1 MRELAIEE
9 INTIAGAECTLNGPG
24 QSAVSVGI
32 AGAVAGMAT
41 GTWRCLSSVPLLVG
55 WAEESLVQL
64 GEQQVMPGHVG
75 GITILRISLTSLIL
89 FILTLL
95 VNIYFNEEKGLI
107 KPVIQSIISTLIF
120 GGGLFMFSKNK
131 WSNLFYRMIN
141 KKILAPIPAGVID
154 ATSLDTDSVQ
164 KPERTSST
172 WGFRATSRAKIAS
185 KLSLMG

>member
-1 MRELAIEE
+1 
-9 INTIAGAECTLNGPG
+9 
-24 QSAVSVGI
+24 
-32 AGAVAGMAT
+32 
-41 GTWRCLSSVPLLVG
+41 LLVG

-131 WSNLFYRMIN
+131 
-141 KKILAPIPAGVID
+141 
-154 ATSLDTDSVQ
+154 
-164 KPERTSST
+164 
-172 WGFRATSRAKIAS
+172 
-185 KLSLMG
+185 

>member
-1 MRELAIEE
+1 
-9 INTIAGAECTLNGPG
+9 
-24 QSAVSVGI
+24 
-32 AGAVAGMAT
+32 
-41 GTWRCLSSVPLLVG
+41 LLVG

-64 GEQQVMPGHVG
+64 GEQQVMLGHVG

-131 WSNLFYRMIN
+131 
-141 KKILAPIPAGVID
+141 
-154 ATSLDTDSVQ
+154 
-164 KPERTSST
+164 
-172 WGFRATSRAKIAS
+172 
-185 KLSLMG
+185 